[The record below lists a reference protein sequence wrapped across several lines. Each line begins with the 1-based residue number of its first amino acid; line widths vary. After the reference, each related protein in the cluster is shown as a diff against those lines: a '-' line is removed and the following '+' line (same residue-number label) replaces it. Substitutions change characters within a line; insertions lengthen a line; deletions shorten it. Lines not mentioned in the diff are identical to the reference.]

1 MSDKSKSILRFILMA
16 LGVFIFQVLFY
27 QLSLVIIQA
36 IAKHMVNTSNDYLLM
51 IHHTIEFVL
60 VFIPTFIIH
69 RLKKLDFGYHFKEIK
84 KAMLFL
90 AISSGF
96 GALISIISV
105 IDGARYSFSLSSLV
119 FQLFFSGL
127 GEEILYRSLP
137 LVLFTLAYGNDTTI
151 KIGKKISIDFG
162 IIVSALF
169 FSLAHISFQFGYSGI
184 SFSYLQLFCSF
195 VCGIIFGYA
204 YKKTNSIWIC
214 MGLHGIYNLIV
225 VSIPMIFSLF

>member
-1 MSDKSKSILRFILMA
+1 MAITKRILRFIAMA
-16 LGVFIFQVLFY
+16 LGLLIFQVLFY
-27 QLSLVIIQA
+27 QLSIVLIQSIGRIIPN
-36 IAKHMVNTSNDYLLM
+36 IPNDYLLM

-60 VFIPTFIIH
+60 VFIPTFILH
-69 RLKKLDFGYHFKEIK
+69 KLKKMDFGYHINEIR
-84 KAMLFL
+84 KAFLFL

-96 GALISIISV
+96 GVIVSIYTI
-105 IDGARYSFSLSSLV
+105 INGARYDFSGSTII

-137 LVLFTLAYGNDTTI
+137 LVLLTFAYGKETII
-151 KIGKKISIDFG
+151 KIGKNISIDFG

-169 FSLAHISFQFGYSGI
+169 FSLAHISFQFGYSGV

-204 YKKTNSIWIC
+204 YKRTNSIWIC

-225 VSIPMIFSLF
+225 VLIPMIASIF